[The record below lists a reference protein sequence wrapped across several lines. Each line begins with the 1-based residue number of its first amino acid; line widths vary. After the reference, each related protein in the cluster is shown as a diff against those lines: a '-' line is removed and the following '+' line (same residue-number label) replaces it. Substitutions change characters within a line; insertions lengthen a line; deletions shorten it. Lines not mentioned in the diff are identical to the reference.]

1 MRSIE
6 IDVRLDGGRVRV
18 KRATGVT
25 DRRTANDMKAMIK
38 LLWRQPQ
45 HRHFVLELVH
55 SEHDLADLYGAYLND
70 KLKDLS
76 PSMESEPLEPMVDEW
91 LAVLQASDGHRDR
104 IRWAFR
110 GLLKGVRRKVLV
122 AELPTVLRAYRDRC
136 LIAKTPRA

>member
-45 HRHFVLELVH
+45 HRHLVVEV
-55 SEHDLADLYGAYLND
+55 SRPNRKRSMFDLYTAYLAG
-70 KLKDLS
+70 KLAELT
-76 PSMESEPLEPMVDEW
+76 PSLEDSELEPL
-91 LAVLQASDGHRDR
+91 
-104 IRWAFR
+104 
-110 GLLKGVRRKVLV
+110 KV
-122 AELPTVLRAYRDRC
+122 E
-136 LIAKTPRA
+136 